1 MKHPDPKCQ
10 EAQDEFLRSCPP
22 EDREFH
28 ARVFRY
34 GNAAC
39 WYHQLANTPRN
50 EDSLKLYFEEWLEGL
65 PANIAADMKE
75 RGLEYC
81 KSVISF
87 TRYVNERTDIG
98 LEEWMQTHLSE
109 EDYNAFKKANENK

>member
-10 EAQDEFLRSCPP
+10 EAQDEFLRNCPP

-65 PANIAADMKE
+65 PANIAADMKK

-87 TRYVNERTDIG
+87 THYVNERTDIG